1 MTTPCSGDFEPGP
14 EGIVAVKEIK
24 NTAMAPG
31 IYLIRTGYVGTLMSW
46 SKSIMALQKSQGT
59 GASSAV

>member
-24 NTAMAPG
+24 KHCDGPWNIP
-31 IYLIRTGYVGTLMSW
+31 Y
-46 SKSIMALQKSQGT
+46 
-59 GASSAV
+59 